1 MLLMPSDKQNQH
13 FWYPGNIVVSGWNH
27 DGLKVLIV
35 FCFVAEF
42 QIPIPIRKS
51 KLSVIIQYFAF
62 IFLSHYKYIFTYHIK
77 HRQLPLFEFLL

>member
-1 MLLMPSDKQNQH
+1 MLLMPSDKQNQR

-27 DGLKVLIV
+27 GSLKVLIV

-42 QIPIPIRKS
+42 QISIPIRKS

-62 IFLSHYKYIFTYHIK
+62 ISPSQYKYIFIYKAPSTSII
-77 HRQLPLFEFLL
+77 